1 MRTLLISLSLA
12 GTFMAQAATPAPT
25 PPSTTNIDQQFEQT
39 VKPFVGKYC
48 VACHSGKM
56 APAQFDLKFY
66 TNMDMVTDD
75 FARWALLAER
85 LKNQEMPPKPMPPP
99 PAAEA
104 QQVIDWVAAVRAAE
118 IKKAAGDP
126 GVVMARRLSNAEYDY
141 TIRDLTGQDM
151 LVAKQFPVDP
161 ANQAGFD
168 NSGESLT
175 MSSALLN
182 KYLKAAREV
191 ADHAVLKPDGID
203 FAPYPMLVETDRE
216 KYAIQRIV
224 GFYAAQPT
232 NYADYFEA
240 AWRYKYRVAFKKPH
254 ATLATTAADAK
265 LSPKYL
271 PMVWQ
276 LLHDPNAVGPV
287 LKLQQMFQALPPPDA
302 AQTGGLR
309 PKCIA
314 MRDFVVKIRA
324 HTAMQFAAPVVKG
337 LPAQSEPLLNW
348 KLKQYAEHRRDSDP
362 KDLRSDTDPPPVVPA
377 IPKYPDLHEEAAP
390 RWAALSAKARAND
403 TDLIVPAAQ
412 RARYEAAFARF
423 ASVFPD
429 AFYISERGRY
439 FPDDS
444 QDKGRLLSAGYH
456 NIMGYYR
463 DDLPLIQL
471 ILDDNGKRELDRLW
485 NEFDYIADFSARTWT
500 QYYFNQSGEVFGK
513 GAESGSARPT
523 DHAVT
528 DTEVIFR
535 MRDVYL
541 AKAAADPTNDPAAAE
556 AIRDHF
562 NQLNVTLRSLEKQHA
577 EAEPRQLEAALQFA
591 ARAYRRPLT
600 PAESADLQAYYHQ
613 ARTQSQSSHE
623 EALHDVL
630 TSVLMEPDFLYRLD
644 ISEPQTAS
652 AAKAKSHAVVLKTST
667 AVPPGPPSEPL
678 SSYALA
684 SRLSYF
690 LWASMPDEELL
701 RHAAANDLQKPAVLL
716 AQTRRMMKDSRL
728 SGLATEF
735 TGNWLNFRLFEN
747 NNAVDRTRFPQFNN
761 DLREAMFQ
769 EPIHYV
775 EDTIQ
780 NNRSVL
786 DLIYGNYTFVN
797 PVLAKHYGIPG
808 VQGDLNHWVRI
819 DDAARYGRGG
829 LLPMSVFMTQN
840 SPGLRTSPVKRGNWV
855 VQKVLGIRVP
865 PPPPVVPELQ
875 SDESKSDLPV
885 RDMLARHRSNPFC
898 AACHQRFDSFGLA
911 YEGYGPIGDVRTKDL
926 AGRPVDTA
934 VTYPGGINGVGFD
947 GLRDFIRDHRQDQF
961 INNLCRKLLSYS
973 LNRTL
978 QLSDEALVDTMQT
991 NLAAHGYGFDS
1002 MVETIVMSP
1011 QFRNKRIP
1019 APPAPT
1025 QIASRK
1031 VN

>member
-1 MRTLLISLSLA
+1 MIA
-12 GTFMAQAATPAPT
+12 GAATPSAAIPSPAT
-25 PPSTTNIDQQFEQT
+25 PAIDQQFEQT

-56 APAQFDLKFY
+56 APAQFDLKSY
-66 TNMDMVTDD
+66 TSVDMVADD
-75 FARWALLAER
+75 FARWELLAKR
-85 LKNQEMPPKPMPPP
+85 LQNHEMPPKPMPPP

-104 QQVIDWVAAVRAAE
+104 QQVIAWVAAMRAAE
-118 IKKAAGDP
+118 IKKTAGDP
-126 GVVMARRLSNAEYDY
+126 GVVLTRRLSNAEYDY
-141 TIRDLTGQDM
+141 TIRDLTGQD
-151 LVAKQFPVDP
+151 LNVAKEFPVDP

-175 MSSALLN
+175 MSPALLN

-191 ADHAVLKPDGID
+191 ADHAVLQPDGID

-224 GFYAAQPT
+224 AFYQAQPT
-232 NYADYFEA
+232 DYADYFEA
-240 AWRYKYRVAFKKPH
+240 AWRYKYRFALKKPH
-254 ATLATTAADAK
+254 ATLTTIAVDTK
-265 LSPKYL
+265 VSPKYL

-276 LLHDPNAVGPV
+276 ILHDQNAVGPV
-287 LKLQQMFQALPPPDA
+287 LKLQKMWRALPSPAA
-302 AQTGGLR
+302 AQRAGQPETATVR
-309 PKCIA
+309 AQCIA

-324 HTAMQFAAPVVKG
+324 DTAMQFAAPVVKG

-348 KLKQYAEHRRDSDP
+348 KLKQFAEHRRDSDP
-362 KDLRSDTDPPPVVPA
+362 NDLRNDTDPPPVVPQ

-390 RWAALSAKARAND
+390 RWAALSAKARDGD

-412 RARYEAAFARF
+412 RARYQAAFARF

-429 AFYISERGRY
+429 VFYVSERGRY

-463 DDLPLIQL
+463 DDLPLRQL
-471 ILDDNGKRELDRLW
+471 ILDDNGKKELDRLW
-485 NEFDYIADFSARTWT
+485 NEFDYIAHWSARTWT

-513 GAESGSARPT
+513 GDESGSERPT

-528 DTEVIFR
+528 DTAVIFK

-541 AKAAADPTNDPAAAE
+541 AKAASDPTNDPAAAE
-556 AIRDHF
+556 AIRSHF
-562 NQLNVTLRSLEKQHA
+562 NGMNATLRGLEKEHA
-577 EAEPRQLEAALQFA
+577 EGEPKQLEALLQFA

-600 PAESADLQAYYHQ
+600 PAERTDLISYYHQ
-613 ARTQSQSSHE
+613 VRTQNQVSNE
-623 EALHDVL
+623 EAIRDVIA
-630 TSVLMEPDFLYRLD
+630 SVLMEPDFLYRLD
-644 ISEPQTAS
+644 MNVATTTVAKGS
-652 AAKAKSHAVVLKTST
+652 AVARPAAFST
-667 AVPPGPPSEPL
+667 APSQPPSEPL

-716 AQTRRMMKDSRL
+716 AQARRMMKDPRVR
-728 SGLATEF
+728 GLATEF
-735 TGNWLNFRLFEN
+735 TGNWLNFRLFET
-747 NNAVDRTRFPQFNN
+747 NNAVDRMRFPQFNA

-769 EPIHYV
+769 EPIRYV

-780 NNRSVL
+780 NNRSAL
-786 DLIYGNYTFVN
+786 DLIYGDHTFVN

-808 VQGDLNHWVRI
+808 VEGDTDHWVRV
-819 DDAARYGRGG
+819 DNAGQYGRGG
-829 LLPMSVFMTQN
+829 ILPMAVFMTQN

-855 VQKVLGIRVP
+855 VQKVLGVRVP
-865 PPPPVVPELQ
+865 PPPPVVPELP
-875 SDESKSDLPV
+875 SDESKSDLPI
-885 RDMLARHRSNPFC
+885 RDMLARHRSIPFC

-911 YEGYGPIGDVRTKDL
+911 YEGYGPIGDERMKDL
-926 AGRPVDTA
+926 AGRPVDTS
-934 VTYPGGINGVGFD
+934 VTYPGGVNGVGFE
-947 GLRDFIRDHRQDQF
+947 GLRNFIRGYRQPEF

-973 LNRTL
+973 LDRSL

-991 NLAAHGYGFDS
+991 NLAAQGDGFDS
-1002 MVETIVMSP
+1002 LLETIVMSP

-1019 APPAPT
+1019 APQT

>member
-1 MRTLLISLSLA
+1 MKFRVVLLCVSLTA
-12 GTFMAQAATPAPT
+12 APMVDAATPAV
-25 PPSTTNIDQQFEQT
+25 IDQQFQQT

-56 APAQFDLKFY
+56 APAQFDLKSY
-66 TNMDMVTDD
+66 TSVDMVTDD
-75 FARWALLAER
+75 FARWAMLAER
-85 LKNQEMPPKPMPPP
+85 LKAKEMPPKPIPPP

-104 QQVIDWVAAVRAAE
+104 QQVIDWVAAVRAEE

-126 GVVMARRLSNAEYDY
+126 GVVLARRLSNAEYDY

-151 LVAKQFPVDP
+151 HVAQQFPVDP

-175 MSSALLN
+175 MSPALLN

-191 ADHAVLKPDGID
+191 ADHTVLKPDGID

-224 GFYAAQPT
+224 SFYAAQPT
-232 NYADYFEA
+232 GYAEYFQA
-240 AWRYKYRVAFKKPH
+240 AWRYKYRVALKKPH
-254 ATLATTAADAK
+254 ATLASTAVDEK

-271 PMVWQ
+271 LMVWQ
-276 LLHDPNAVGPV
+276 ILHDQNAVGPV
-287 LKLQQMFQALPPPDA
+287 LKLQKMWLALPPPDA

-309 PKCIA
+309 TKCA
-314 MRDFVVKIRA
+314 EMRDFVVKIRA
-324 HTAMQFAAPVVKG
+324 HTAMQFAAPVVAG

-348 KLKQYAEHRRDSDP
+348 KLKQFAEHRRDSDP
-362 KDLRSDTDPPPVVPA
+362 NDLRNDTDPPPVVPA
-377 IPKYPDLHEEAAP
+377 IPKYPGLHQEAAP
-390 RWAALSAKARAND
+390 RWAALSARARAGD
-403 TDLIVPAAQ
+403 DDLIVPAAQ
-412 RARYEAAFARF
+412 RARYQAAFARF

-429 AFYISERGRY
+429 AFYVRERGRY

-444 QDKGRLLSAGYH
+444 EDKGRLLSAGYH

-463 DDLPLIQL
+463 DDLPLVQL
-471 ILDDNGKRELDRLW
+471 ILDDKGTQELDRLW
-485 NEFDYIADFSARTWT
+485 NEFDLIADFSARTWT

-513 GAESGSARPT
+513 GDESGSARPT

-528 DTEVIFR
+528 DTAVIFK

-541 AKAAADPTNDPAAAE
+541 AKAAEDPTNDPVAAE
-556 AIRDHF
+556 AIRAHF
-562 NQLNVTLRSLEKQHA
+562 DQMNATLRGLEKERA
-577 EAEPRQLEAALQFA
+577 EAEPRQLEALLQFA

-600 PAESADLQAYYHQ
+600 QAERADLLAYYHQ
-613 ARTQSQSSHE
+613 DRTQNQSSHE
-623 EALHDVL
+623 EALRNAI
-630 TSVLMEPDFLYRLD
+630 TGVLMEPDFLYRLD
-644 ISEPQTAS
+644 MEPQTSS
-652 AAKAKSHAVVLKTST
+652 AARFHAVVLHTST
-667 AVPPGPPSEPL
+667 AVPAEPL

-701 RHAAANDLQKPAVLL
+701 RHAAANDLLKSAVLL
-716 AQTRRMMKDSRL
+716 AQTRRMMKDPRVR
-728 SGLATEF
+728 GLATEF
-735 TGNWLNFRLFEN
+735 TGNWLAFRLFET
-747 NNAVDRTRFPQFNN
+747 NNAVDRQRFPEFNT

-769 EPIHYV
+769 EPIRYV

-786 DLIYGNYTFVN
+786 DLLYGDYTFVN

-808 VQGDLNHWVRI
+808 VGGDANHWVRV
-819 DDAARYGRGG
+819 DDAGQYGRGG

-865 PPPPVVPELQ
+865 PPPPVVPELP
-875 SDESKSDLPV
+875 SDESKTDLPI
-885 RDMLARHRSNPFC
+885 RQMLAQHRANPMC
-898 AACHQRFDSFGLA
+898 AACHARFDSFGLA
-911 YEGYGPIGDVRTKDL
+911 YEGYGPVGDVRTKDL

-934 VTYPGGINGVGFD
+934 VTYPGGINGVGFE
-947 GLRDFIRDHRQDQF
+947 GLRDFIRDHRQPEF
-961 INNLCRKLLSYS
+961 VNNLCRKLLTYG

-978 QLSDEALVDTMQT
+978 QLSDEALVDTMET
-991 NLAAHGYGFDS
+991 NLAAQGDRFDS
-1002 MVETIVMSP
+1002 LVETIVMSP

-1019 APPAPT
+1019 LPPT
-1025 QIASRK
+1025 QIASGK
-1031 VN
+1031 AN